1 MLHCISTPLIFVMYS
16 SLSSELSMSFSW
28 WRNFDYIFL
37 FISLLMVYFSAR
49 LTRVKIM
56 KYLFWLSWGTLF
68 FVILNEKTDL
78 FQFSEYITYL
88 AAIALSL
95 LHLLNLKHCK

>member
-1 MLHCISTPLIFVMYS
+1 
-16 SLSSELSMSFSW
+16 
-28 WRNFDYIFL
+28 
-37 FISLLMVYFSAR
+37 
-49 LTRVKIM
+49 M